1 MQSRKKMA
9 KHLRKKL
16 TDVLST
22 LVSEVFLEN
31 LWEN

>member
-16 TDVLST
+16 IDALST